1 MSSSRRGIE
10 LFLETYFS
18 YSPWIKDPALV
29 PLPWRPVTLP
39 PKLKIAVMWSD
50 DIVTPH
56 PPITRALKEISE
68 TLKRYPDRFELVDWK
83 PFGHDTCW
91 DITQALYFEDGGRA
105 TKKEILDAGEAVLP
119 LTEWILTE
127 GGNVRYRTVEE
138 VWEVSASP
146 SMLPLSSTLPYLNH
160 VLTIYLL

>member
-1 MSSSRRGIE
+1 MSTSRRGIE

-18 YSPWIKDPALV
+18 YSPWIKDAALV

-56 PPITRALKEISE
+56 PPVTRALKEVYEI
-68 TLKRYPDRFELVDWK
+68 LKRNPDRFELVEWK
-83 PFGHDTCW
+83 PWAHDTCW

-105 TKKEILDAGEAVLP
+105 ITKEILDAGETLLP
-119 LTEWILTE
+119 LTEWLLKD

-138 VWEVSASP
+138 IWDVRSSP
-146 SMLPLSSTLPYLNH
+146 LC
-160 VLTIYLL
+160 LLY